1 MDDSFQPL
9 SYQSDSYNRHEAG
22 AIISLPD
29 LSDATSGKKKK
40 RKFSR
45 SSEKSQKRKLNK
57 NNIYVKRDNQLI
69 NIKEEDTGTFQITT
83 TNKSTSNIKVAV
95 RLRPLNNKEIDDDQ
109 FEIVQ
114 ILDQKVSNSF
124 SLIL

>member
-29 LSDATSGKKKK
+29 LSDATSGKKK
-40 RKFSR
+40 RKFSQ

-83 TNKSTSNIKVAV
+83 TAKSTSNIKVAV
-95 RLRPLNNKEIDDDQ
+95 RLRPLNSKEIEDGQ

-114 ILDQKVSNSF
+114 ILDQKVSPAF
-124 SLIL
+124 H